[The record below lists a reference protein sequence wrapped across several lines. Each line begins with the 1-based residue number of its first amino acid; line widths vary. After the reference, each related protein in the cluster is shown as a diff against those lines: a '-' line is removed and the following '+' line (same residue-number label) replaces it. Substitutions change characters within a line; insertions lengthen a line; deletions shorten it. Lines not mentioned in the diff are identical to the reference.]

1 MRQRVITGIL
11 FTIGVLAF
19 VVPSLW
25 IPYMMIPF
33 CLIVGGVSIYE
44 MIKAYKA
51 GDIGA
56 SKNLIIS
63 GALLSVLILIAS
75 IILELDLFQSLV
87 LYSILIMLYCFAVAV
102 IPSIACK
109 DGLRI
114 KEGVYTA
121 ATVLYITF
129 PLYCLAAVSILVENG
144 WYFMVPSLFAAWISD
159 VCAYFSGV
167 TLGKHKIVPHI
178 SPKKTWEGCI
188 GGALGCA
195 IIVMIYFDVVIGNVV
210 GINANIVLMSLVGFL
225 LGFLMSVMSQL
236 GDWLA
241 SLIKR
246 AVGIKD
252 YGNIFPGHGGMMD
265 RFDSTFFTIPTGIL
279 LALFSLILV

>member
-11 FTIGVLAF
+11 FTLGVLAF
-19 VVPSLW
+19 VIPSYW
-25 IPYMMIPF
+25 IPYVMIPF
-33 CLIVGGVSIYE
+33 CLIVGGVSIHE
-44 MIKAYKA
+44 MIKAYSA
-51 GDIGA
+51 GNIGA
-56 SKNLIIS
+56 SKNLIIR
-63 GALLSVLILIAS
+63 GALLSIIILIAS
-75 IILELDLFQSLV
+75 IFMQLDLFKSLA
-87 LYSILIMLYCFAVAV
+87 LYSIIIILYCFAVAV
-102 IPSIACK
+102 IPSIVCK
-109 DGLRI
+109 ESLQI

-121 ATVLYITF
+121 VTVLYITF

-188 GGALGCA
+188 GGAIGCA
-195 IIVMIYFDVVIGNVV
+195 VIIMLYFDIVIVNVF
-210 GINANIVLMSLVGFL
+210 NIDVSIILVSVLGFI

-279 LALFSLILV
+279 LALFSLFLV